1 MNKNSHTAK
10 YVFFDVFSASIAWIL
25 FGYFRKLYIESVKFG
40 YNVQLNYNTD
50 FFISILVIICFWVI
64 LYAFSGYYYDIFRK
78 SRVKELYQTF
88 VITIIGVIILFFAF
102 LLDDQVSSY
111 TDYYSTFSV
120 LFLLHFTLTYI
131 PRLIITSI
139 TIHKIRNRKI
149 GFNTLIIGSNG
160 KAKNVY
166 EEFFNRNKS
175 AGYRFMGFV
184 NVKTK
189 ISSSL
194 KKTLKHLGNFDNVHE
209 IVKNYNIEEIIIAV
223 EVHEH
228 SEIQNVIAAL
238 EHTKVRVKIIPD
250 LFEIL
255 IGKIELSLMDGT
267 PLLRVSS
274 ELMPVW
280 EKNFK
285 KVFDIVL
292 SFFFIILLLPVY
304 LSIAVAIKLSS
315 KGPIVYKQQ
324 RIGKNGKVFDILK
337 FRSMVKNAEKDGP
350 ELSFIDDPR
359 ITKLGMFM
367 RKTRLDE
374 IPQFVNVILG
384 DMSIVGPRPERQY
397 YIDQIVQK
405 APEYMLL
412 LKVKPGITSL
422 GQVKFG
428 YAENLE
434 QMLERLKFDVIYIK
448 NMSLYFDFK
457 ILINT
462 IITVLKG
469 NGK

>member
-1 MNKNSHTAK
+1 
-10 YVFFDVFSASIAWIL
+10 
-25 FGYFRKLYIESVKFG
+25 
-40 YNVQLNYNTD
+40 
-50 FFISILVIICFWVI
+50 
-64 LYAFSGYYYDIFRK
+64 
-78 SRVKELYQTF
+78 
-88 VITIIGVIILFFAF
+88 
-102 LLDDQVSSY
+102 
-111 TDYYSTFSV
+111 
-120 LFLLHFTLTYI
+120 
-131 PRLIITSI
+131 
-139 TIHKIRNRKI
+139 
-149 GFNTLIIGSNG
+149 
-160 KAKNVY
+160 
-166 EEFFNRNKS
+166 
-175 AGYRFMGFV
+175 MGFV

-194 KKTLKHLGNFDNVHE
+194 KETLKHLGNFDNVHE
-209 IVKNYNIEEIIIAV
+209 IVKNYKIEEIIIAV

-228 SEIQNVIAAL
+228 SEIQDIISAL
-238 EHTKVRVKIIPD
+238 EHTKVRIKIIPD

-285 KVFDIVL
+285 KVFDITI
-292 SFFFIILLLPVY
+292 SFLFIILMLPVY
-304 LSIAVAIKLSS
+304 LFIAIAIKMSS
-315 KGPIVYKQQ
+315 KGPIIYKQK
-324 RIGKNGKVFDILK
+324 RIGKNGKVFNILK

-350 ELSFIDDPR
+350 KLSFIDDPR

-462 IITVLKG
+462 VLTVLKG